1 MIKVFIGI
9 DRQVK
14 VFNEERAEAED
25 ITGA

>member
-14 VFNEERAEAED
+14 VFNEERAEAVD
-25 ITGA
+25 VTGA